1 MAFRIIKGSSH
12 RYETASW
19 LRKQIN
25 AGVPKGCKIKF
36 RAQRKDAGTK
46 RSK

>member
-1 MAFRIIKGSSH
+1 MSSRIIKGSSR

-25 AGVPKGCKIKF
+25 AGVPKSCKIKF
-36 RAQRKDAGTK
+36 RAQRKDAGKK
-46 RSK
+46 RS

>member
-1 MAFRIIKGSSH
+1 MASRIIKGSGN

-25 AGVPKGCKIKF
+25 AGVPKNSKIKY
-36 RAQRKDAGTK
+36 RAQRKDAGKK
-46 RSK
+46 RP